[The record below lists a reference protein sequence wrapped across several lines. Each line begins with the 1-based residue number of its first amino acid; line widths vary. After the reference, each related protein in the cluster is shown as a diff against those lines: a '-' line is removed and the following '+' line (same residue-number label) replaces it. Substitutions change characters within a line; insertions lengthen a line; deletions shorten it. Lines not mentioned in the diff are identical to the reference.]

1 MQSEK
6 NSVVEM
12 LSFGGI
18 QFAASVYMAFLSYYL
33 MAFCTDVALIPAATT
48 AVLLFCF
55 RLFSA
60 ADTPALG
67 LLINRTYFRE
77 GKYRPYLKW
86 SALPF
91 GISLAG
97 LGLAPEIGIAGR
109 VFYLALMLLI
119 CDLSWSAINTASMS
133 MIPYLA
139 RDDVNRT
146 KFISFSNGS
155 SILAFLLVGTFMLPL
170 VNFFSGGGGES
181 GSEGALET
189 GVATAKGYALVLALF
204 AVLAVPLIFNAYARL
219 REKGYPSFPN
229 KPAIKDIFLVIGRH
243 RRLMLF
249 LAGFCVYYMA
259 DAFKNLTTYYYMTYY
274 MGRPDLLPVVIM
286 AGLITPLAVQPVIPK
301 LLRFANKEA
310 WIVFGLFAAMCCC
323 LSMLA
328 AGLRPYH
335 LIVCVVFYGAFTAI
349 VANLVYAVVAAF
361 TDEIQMSQ
369 NISISEILTASVNV
383 SSNIGIAIAS
393 GAAAAAMATFGY
405 KAGAAV
411 QAEGVLLAIKTL
423 YILCPAT
430 GMALAGY
437 IMQKFRTLGR
447 Q

>member
-33 MAFCTDVALIPAATT
+33 MAFCTDVALIPATTT

-67 LLINRTYFRE
+67 VLINRTRFKE

-91 GISLAG
+91 AMSLIG
-97 LGLAPEIGIAGR
+97 LGLTPEVGIAGR
-109 VFYLALMLLI
+109 AFYLALMLLI
-119 CDLSWSAINTASMS
+119 CDLSWSALNTASMS

-139 RDDVNRT
+139 RDDINRT

-170 VNFFSGGGGES
+170 VKFLGGGDS
-181 GSEGALET
+181 GND
-189 GVATAKGYALVLALF
+189 AKGYALALSLF
-204 AVLAVPLIFNAYARL
+204 ALLAAPLILNAYLRL
-219 REKGYPSFPN
+219 QEKGYPSFPV
-229 KPAIKDIFLVIGRH
+229 KPTIKEIFLVIGRH
-243 RRLMLF
+243 NRLMFF
-249 LAGFCVYYMA
+249 LTGFCIYYMA

-274 MGRPDLLPVVIM
+274 MERSDLLPVVIM
-286 AGLITPLAVQPVIPK
+286 AGLITPLAFQLVIPS
-301 LLRFANKEA
+301 LLRFANKET
-310 WIVFGLFAAMCCC
+310 WIVAGLFGAMGSC

-328 AGLRPYH
+328 TGTQPYA
-335 LIVCVVFYGAFTAI
+335 LIVCVVFYGAFTAV

-361 TDEIQMSQ
+361 TDEIQLSQ

-383 SSNIGIAIAS
+383 SSNIGIAVAS
-393 GAAAAAMATFGY
+393 GAAAATLAVFGY
-405 KAGAAV
+405 SAGAEI
-411 QAEGVLLAIKTL
+411 QADGVLLAIKTL
-423 YILCPAT
+423 YIICTAV
-430 GMALAGY
+430 GMGLGGCV
-437 IMQKFRTLGR
+437 MLKFRNLGR
-447 Q
+447 G